1 MKSVLDQ
8 SKLADLK
15 ILDGKL
21 YIPKQR
27 DSFFETI
34 NEKLFSECSI
44 WKASLEKAVS
54 KLEREILALEENGSL
69 NKKQNASLE
78 KKRLEHGEKS
88 VEISALED
96 LGVAQLASVTNRWGD
111 VKQIPFVSIPESFD
125 IRFLIELWFI
135 FDANNIVV

>member
-44 WKASLEKAVS
+44 WKASLEKGCQ
-54 KLEREILALEENGSL
+54 EILEIKKKIDQEANRVVEE
-69 NKKQNASLE
+69 KM
-78 KKRLEHGEKS
+78 
-88 VEISALED
+88 V
-96 LGVAQLASVTNRWGD
+96 
-111 VKQIPFVSIPESFD
+111 
-125 IRFLIELWFI
+125 
-135 FDANNIVV
+135 